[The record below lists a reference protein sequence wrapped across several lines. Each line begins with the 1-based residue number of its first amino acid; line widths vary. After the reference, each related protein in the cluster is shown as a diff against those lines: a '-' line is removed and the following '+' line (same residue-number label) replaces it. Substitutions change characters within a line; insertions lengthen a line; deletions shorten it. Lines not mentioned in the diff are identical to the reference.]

1 MKRKEAV
8 YTGLEYIPVY
18 FEDTS
23 LTSPDYFQISEFPTR
38 LTSGKNLFKLR
49 GHPTNLRVGGYLNVE
64 VLDYNGNPIYHEVI
78 NFIDQDKSRV
88 IAIYIYEDT
97 SPGDCTIT
105 LVAEAA
111 TINNQPAPSDWQGR
125 ANVKWTRKVAINP
138 TVSNESE
145 IIFESLPEITVS
157 EQVAT
162 HLDRVYSGSIQ
173 FPTYNTGTVR
183 YYSINGQPAI
193 ELSGGTFTSDMSNG
207 TLTVATP
214 QTPTPTPVYTPSTT
228 TYSSAIKKILS
239 PTIALLDTEYTV
251 YSSQSISAHTYTSF
265 AASAFAINYEASP
278 TYVATENSES
288 FALLQLNGLDP
299 ATGDISRI
307 KVFTNNAGT
316 VGDWE
321 LVNDIEL
328 AETEIFI
335 PSTASL
341 YPDQSIGIFTTQ
353 SIINTYWEAHTYQGR
368 TETTAPTLT
377 WTTASINNAMLIS
390 SATDITA
397 TNAVHVA
404 QIKSAYSGIFIATS
418 SYKVQI
424 DALGTRTSSLD
435 PVISIYLSG
444 SAVNYDPTDYF
455 NQELPVILGKR
466 IGELRVTTANQRF
479 DDVVFSF
486 ESDNTGTATL
496 LFVVESGTW
505 QVADVHVTT
514 DNDPGYSP
522 SYTRIKTLV
531 PTPHKSD
538 NQISFKVEYY
548 NVAGVKSKQ
557 INYLYSKNWQGGNRY
572 IDGDYS
578 MLTGSLYVADSLQ
591 SGVAISGYKDTGFI
605 RSLGYEGFAAGLP
618 GFLIWSGSALSGSA
632 GTQGGVPYSG
642 VGIELYANTASYFRY
657 STTDSEIDIR
667 TDSFFFGQYPAPF
680 ISGSNGNIQI
690 SASNFHLSPE
700 GNVTASNAL
709 FTGVALANIIRD
721 KTITI
726 TTANSASY
734 LQTYTVNSTYSQIGY
749 RVVLDGTLGGE
760 IVRRI
765 RINCSLLYPIGTFKL
780 LQLSSTAK
788 LDITL
793 ETNNSDTEIYDVF
806 TPTKPTGFIT
816 NPTNTVLL
824 TQNAAITFVA
834 GGSAGST
841 WLTYAGTE
849 HPLDHVFKSDVTISG
864 SVLLPNL
871 TSATQ
876 TNVVYYNTSNKTI
889 SYGPAVSGS
898 ISGSSITINNNT
910 NNNIIT
916 ATGLVDTI
924 NGESNLTFNG
934 STLAV
939 TGNVTANSFTGSLQ
953 GTSSYALTAQ
963 TLLGSVTSASYA
975 DTASY
980 VQTAQTASYVNGMI
994 TKNNEIINT
1003 SFTGTPRKATVTFT
1017 TSFPNTSYS
1026 VVVTGEDLRSW
1037 TIESKLTS
1045 GFTIN
1050 TNSNDA
1056 LIGATY
1062 WQATNYGEFRS

>member
-111 TINNQPAPSDWQGR
+111 TINNQPVPVEWQGR
-125 ANVKWTRKVAINP
+125 ANVKWTRKVPINP

-145 IIFESLPEITVS
+145 IIFEALPEITVS

-193 ELSGGTFTSDMSNG
+193 ELAGGTFTSDMGNG
-207 TLTVATP
+207 TLTVAAP
-214 QTPTPTPVYTPSTT
+214 QTPTPTPPYTPSTT
-228 TYSSAIKKILS
+228 VYTSAIKKILS

-265 AASAFAINYEASP
+265 AASSFAINYEASP

-328 AETEIFI
+328 EETEIFI
-335 PSTASL
+335 PSTSSL

-390 SATDITA
+390 SATNITA

-404 QIKSAYSGIFIATS
+404 QIKSAYAGIFIATS

-424 DALGTRTSSLD
+424 DALGTRTDGLD
-435 PVISIYLSG
+435 PIISIYLSG
-444 SAVNYDPTDYF
+444 SAINYDPTDYF
-455 NQELPVILGKR
+455 NQELPVTLGKR
-466 IGELRVTTANQRF
+466 IGELRVTTDNQRF
-479 DDVVFSF
+479 DDVVFNF

-496 LFVVESGTW
+496 LFVIESGTW

-522 SYTRIKTLV
+522 NYTRIKTLV
-531 PTPHKSD
+531 PTTHKLD

-578 MLTGSLYVADSLQ
+578 MLTGSLYIADSLE
-591 SGVAISGYKDTGFI
+591 SGIALTGNSSTGFA
-605 RSLGYEGFAAGLP
+605 RSLGYEGFDAGFP
-618 GFLIWSGSALSGSA
+618 GFLLWSGSALA
-632 GTQGGVPYSG
+632 GQTSKGLPYSG
-642 VGIELYANTASYFRY
+642 VGLELYANTASYFRY
-657 STTDSEIDIR
+657 STSDDSIDVR
-667 TDSFFFGQYPAPF
+667 TDSFFFGQYPTPF
-680 ISGSNGNIQI
+680 ISGANGNIEI
-690 SASNFHLSPE
+690 SASNFHLSQE

-721 KTITI
+721 KTVTI
-726 TTANSASY
+726 TTANSSSY
-734 LQTYTVNSTYSQIGY
+734 LRTIDIEFGPGITYATEIVM
-749 RVVLDGTLGGE
+749 DGSLGGE
-760 IVRRI
+760 IVRRV
-765 RINCSLLYPIGTFKL
+765 RINCILPYPIGGFAL
-780 LQLSSTAK
+780 PNLSSTAK
-788 LDITL
+788 LEFTL
-793 ETNNSDTEIYDVF
+793 ETNRPDTTIYDVF
-806 TPTKPTGFIT
+806 TPTKTGTIAT
-816 NPTNTVLL
+816 YPPNLL
-824 TQNAAITFVA
+824 TLDSNASVTFIA
-834 GGSAGST
+834 GGGSGASFFAV
-841 WLTYAGTE
+841 AGTE
-849 HPLDHVFKSDVTISG
+849 HPFDHEFKSILSVSSSG
-864 SVLLPNL
+864 EYYRHGNRLFNYGQFYTTGSL
-871 TSATQ
+871 TASLANTPY
-876 TNVVYYNTSNKTI
+876 TVSYTSTEFSNNVYI
-889 SYGPAVSGS
+889 
-898 ISGSSITINNNT
+898 INNNRIYHSEPGTYNLQFSAQLFNAANQSIDYVIWFRKGGVDIPNSAT
-910 NNNIIT
+910 NIEVVKT
-916 ATGLVDTI
+916 AGSSGRSVAAWNFAYTI
-924 NGESNLTFNG
+924 DPATYIQIMWAASTTNGRMLYEPANG
-934 STLAV
+934 TVPYPAIP
-939 TGNVTANSFTGSLQ
+939 
-953 GTSSYALTAQ
+953 
-963 TLLGSVTSASYA
+963 SVI
-975 DTASY
+975 
-980 VQTAQTASYVNGMI
+980 V
-994 TKNNEIINT
+994 
-1003 SFTGTPRKATVTFT
+1003 TVTQ
-1017 TSFPNTSYS
+1017 
-1026 VVVTGEDLRSW
+1026 
-1037 TIESKLTS
+1037 I
-1045 GFTIN
+1045 
-1050 TNSNDA
+1050 A
-1056 LIGATY
+1056 
-1062 WQATNYGEFRS
+1062 

>member
-111 TINNQPAPSDWQGR
+111 TINNQPAPSDWQGK
-125 ANVKWTRKVAINP
+125 ANVKWTRKIAINP

-145 IIFESLPEITVS
+145 IIFEALPDITVS

-173 FPTYNTGTVR
+173 FPTYNAGTVR

-193 ELSGGTFTSDMSNG
+193 ELAGGTFTSDMGNG
-207 TLTVATP
+207 TLTVAAP
-214 QTPTPTPVYTPSTT
+214 QMPTPTPSYTPSTT

-239 PTIALLDTEYTV
+239 LTIALLDTEYTV
-251 YSSQSISAHTYTSF
+251 YSSQSISAHTYTGF
-265 AASAFAINYEASP
+265 AASSFAINYEATP
-278 TYVATENSES
+278 IYVATENSES

-328 AETEIFI
+328 AETEIFV

-377 WTTASINNAMLIS
+377 WTTSSINNAMLIS
-390 SATDITA
+390 STTNITA
-397 TNAVHVA
+397 NNAVHVA

-424 DALGTRTSSLD
+424 DALGTRTGSLD

-455 NQELPVILGKR
+455 NQELPVTLGKR

-479 DDVVFSF
+479 DDVVFDF

-496 LFVVESGTW
+496 LFVVESGIW

-522 SYTRIKTLV
+522 NYTRIKTLV

-572 IDGDYS
+572 IDGEYS
-578 MLTGSLYVADSLQ
+578 MLTGSLYVANSLE
-591 SGVAISGYKDTGFI
+591 SGIAISGYKDTGFV
-605 RSLGYEGFAAGLP
+605 RSLGYEGFAAGFP

-632 GTQGGVPYSG
+632 GTKGGIPYSG
-642 VGIELYANTASYFRY
+642 VGLELYANTGSYFRY
-657 STTDSEIDIR
+657 STAGSEIDVR
-667 TDSFFFGQYPAPF
+667 TNKFFFGQYPSPF
-680 ISGSNGNIQI
+680 ISGSDGKIEI
-690 SASNFHLSPE
+690 SASGFHLAANGS
-700 GNVTASNAL
+700 VTASAFLAVNGTTVL
-709 FTGVALANIIRD
+709 FDSNNEFADGANIGRVLYYSPIE
-721 KTITI
+721 IS
-726 TTANSASY
+726 TTAGTIDTGEAFGITSSLFETFLLPGETSIQCSFMIELDNSA
-734 LQTYTVNSTYSQIGY
+734 NP
-749 RVVLDGTLGGE
+749 GT
-760 IVRRI
+760 
-765 RINCSLLYPIGTFKL
+765 
-780 LQLSSTAK
+780 A
-788 LDITL
+788 
-793 ETNNSDTEIYDVF
+793 
-806 TPTKPTGFIT
+806 
-816 NPTNTVLL
+816 
-824 TQNAAITFVA
+824 
-834 GGSAGST
+834 
-841 WLTYAGTE
+841 
-849 HPLDHVFKSDVTISG
+849 
-864 SVLLPNL
+864 
-871 TSATQ
+871 
-876 TNVVYYNTSNKTI
+876 
-889 SYGPAVSGS
+889 
-898 ISGSSITINNNT
+898 SSIFIRHY
-910 NNNIIT
+910 I
-916 ATGLVDTI
+916 
-924 NGESNLTFNG
+924 S
-934 STLAV
+934 
-939 TGNVTANSFTGSLQ
+939 TGSLYDNNTIASNYDVYNDEVSISLTNAT
-953 GTSSYALTAQ
+953 GTATAGKYSS
-963 TLLGSVTSASYA
+963 G
-975 DTASY
+975 
-980 VQTAQTASYVNGMI
+980 VQNF
-994 TKNNEIINT
+994 N
-1003 SFTGTPRKATVTFT
+1003 FTGTNIEDRQGMYCKIRSVIFISGTASQPTATIKIKDIVYRSSRVAGSAT
-1017 TSFPNTSYS
+1017 TPP
-1026 VVVTGEDLRSW
+1026 LAPIR
-1037 TIESKLTS
+1037 
-1045 GFTIN
+1045 
-1050 TNSNDA
+1050 
-1056 LIGATY
+1056 
-1062 WQATNYGEFRS
+1062 

>member
-23 LTSPDYFQISEFPTR
+23 LTSPDYFQISEFPIR

-111 TINNQPAPSDWQGR
+111 TINNQPVPTDWQGR
-125 ANVKWTRKVAINP
+125 ANVKWSRKVAINP
-138 TVSNESE
+138 TVSNDSE

-193 ELSGGTFTSDMSNG
+193 ELAGGTFTSDMGNG
-207 TLTVATP
+207 TLTVAAP
-214 QTPTPTPVYTPSTT
+214 QNPTPTPAYTPSTT

-251 YSSQSISAHTYTSF
+251 YSSQSISPHTYTGF
-265 AASAFAINYEASP
+265 AASSFLINYEATP
-278 TYVATENSES
+278 IYVATENSES

-335 PSTASL
+335 PSTSSL
-341 YPDQSIGIFTTQ
+341 YPDQSIGLFTTQ
-353 SIINTYWEAHTYQGR
+353 SVIDTYWEAHTYQGR

-397 TNAVHVA
+397 INAVHVA
-404 QIKSAYSGIFIATS
+404 QIKSAYAGIFIAAS

-424 DALGTRTSSLD
+424 DALGTRTDGLD
-435 PVISIYLSG
+435 PIISIYLSG

-455 NQELPVILGKR
+455 NQELPVTLGKR
-466 IGELRVTTANQRF
+466 IGELRVTTDNQRF
-479 DDVVFSF
+479 DDTVFSF

-496 LFVVESGTW
+496 LFVIESGTW

-522 SYTRIKTLV
+522 NYTRIKTIV
-531 PTPHKSD
+531 ATSHKSD
-538 NQISFKVEYY
+538 NQISFRVEYY

-578 MLTGSLYVADSLQ
+578 MLTGSLYVADSLE
-591 SGVAISGYKDTGFI
+591 SGIAISGYKDTGFV
-605 RSLGYEGFAAGLP
+605 RSLGYEGFAAGFP

-632 GTQGGVPYSG
+632 GTKGGIPYSG
-642 VGIELYANTASYFRY
+642 VGLELYGNANNYFRY
-657 STTDSEIDIR
+657 STNPSELDVH
-667 TDSFFFGQYPAPF
+667 TETFFFGDPTSQY
-680 ISGSNGNIQI
+680 ISGSNGNLEI
-690 SASNFHLSPE
+690 SSSGFYLTAN
-700 GNVTASNAL
+700 GDVTASSFIAVNGSDVLFDSNSEFVDGVNVGRIIYFDQSEVSATVQTIDNGVINGITSSVFQTFLLPGETRIQVSFTYELDNVNAPGNIGNIGGGSNL
-709 FTGVALANIIRD
+709 LLIDHYIASASVNLANNVTSNYNSFSDETLFDTSTIISN
-721 KTITI
+721 
-726 TTANSASY
+726 TTAAGR
-734 LQTYTVNSTYSQIGY
+734 YTSGHWN
-749 RVVLDGTLGGE
+749 
-760 IVRRI
+760 
-765 RINCSLLYPIGTFKL
+765 
-780 LQLSSTAK
+780 LQLLDNTAS
-788 LDITL
+788 I
-793 ETNNSDTEIYDVF
+793 ENRQGMYCQIRSVIY
-806 TPTKPTGFIT
+806 
-816 NPTNTVLL
+816 
-824 TQNAAITFVA
+824 
-834 GGSAGST
+834 
-841 WLTYAGTE
+841 Y
-849 HPLDHVFKSDVTISG
+849 
-864 SVLLPNL
+864 PN
-871 TSATQ
+871 TSANNGTVKLK
-876 TNVVYYNTSNKTI
+876 NFVYRS
-889 SYGPAVSGS
+889 SREV
-898 ISGSSITINNNT
+898 GSSIIPPS
-910 NNNIIT
+910 IPI
-916 ATGLVDTI
+916 
-924 NGESNLTFNG
+924 
-934 STLAV
+934 
-939 TGNVTANSFTGSLQ
+939 
-953 GTSSYALTAQ
+953 
-963 TLLGSVTSASYA
+963 
-975 DTASY
+975 
-980 VQTAQTASYVNGMI
+980 
-994 TKNNEIINT
+994 
-1003 SFTGTPRKATVTFT
+1003 R
-1017 TSFPNTSYS
+1017 
-1026 VVVTGEDLRSW
+1026 
-1037 TIESKLTS
+1037 
-1045 GFTIN
+1045 
-1050 TNSNDA
+1050 
-1056 LIGATY
+1056 
-1062 WQATNYGEFRS
+1062 

>member
-125 ANVKWTRKVAINP
+125 VNVKWTRKIAINP

-145 IIFESLPEITVS
+145 IIFEALPEITVS

-162 HLDRVYSGSIQ
+162 HLDRIYSGSIQ

-207 TLTVATP
+207 TVTVAAP

-251 YSSQSISAHTYTSF
+251 YSSQSISAHTYTGF
-265 AASAFAINYEASP
+265 AASSFAINYEASP
-278 TYVATENSES
+278 IYVATENSES

-424 DALGTRTSSLD
+424 DALGTRTDGLD
-435 PVISIYLSG
+435 PIVSIYLSG

-466 IGELRVTTANQRF
+466 IGQLRVTTANQRF
-479 DDVVFSF
+479 DDIVFSF

-522 SYTRIKTLV
+522 NYTRIKTLV
-531 PTPHKSD
+531 PTSHKAD

-578 MLTGSLYVADSLQ
+578 MLTGSLYVADSLE
-591 SGVAISGYKDTGFI
+591 SGIAISGYKDTGFV
-605 RSLGYEGFAAGLP
+605 RSLGYEGFAAGFP
-618 GFLIWSGSALSGSA
+618 GFLIWSGSALSGSL
-632 GTQGGVPYSG
+632 GTKGGIPYSG
-642 VGIELYANTASYFRY
+642 VGLELYGNANNYFRY
-657 STTDSEIDIR
+657 STNPSELDVH
-667 TDSFFFGQYPAPF
+667 TETFFLGDPTSQY
-680 ISGSNGNIQI
+680 ISGSNGNLEI
-690 SASNFHLSPE
+690 SSSGFYLTAD
-700 GNVTASNAL
+700 GDVTASS
-709 FTGVALANIIRD
+709 FLA
-721 KTITI
+721 
-726 TTANSASY
+726 
-734 LQTYTVNSTYSQIGY
+734 V
-749 RVVLDGTLGGE
+749 
-760 IVRRI
+760 
-765 RINCSLLYPIGTFKL
+765 
-780 LQLSSTAK
+780 
-788 LDITL
+788 
-793 ETNNSDTEIYDVF
+793 
-806 TPTKPTGFIT
+806 
-816 NPTNTVLL
+816 
-824 TQNAAITFVA
+824 
-834 GGSAGST
+834 
-841 WLTYAGTE
+841 
-849 HPLDHVFKSDVTISG
+849 
-864 SVLLPNL
+864 
-871 TSATQ
+871 
-876 TNVVYYNTSNKTI
+876 
-889 SYGPAVSGS
+889 
-898 ISGSSITINNNT
+898 
-910 NNNIIT
+910 
-916 ATGLVDTI
+916 
-924 NGESNLTFNG
+924 NG
-934 STLAV
+934 STVLFDSNSEFVDGINVGRVVYFNRDEWTYTGDLTTNPQTSSIFETFILPGETRMQVSFMYEFTAAINTLGSLRANWYIQSASFIASTGV
-939 TGNVTANSFTGSLQ
+939 SLPSGYDVWSTSEILDTGGADTITGIDSINPEGGARTINISTTSIVAKYQGKYCRIYMITERSTNGNVGDVAKLKGFIYR
-953 GTSSYALTAQ
+953 TSR
-963 TLLGSVTSASYA
+963 SVGGA
-975 DTASY
+975 
-980 VQTAQTASYVNGMI
+980 
-994 TKNNEIINT
+994 
-1003 SFTGTPRKATVTFT
+1003 
-1017 TSFPNTSYS
+1017 
-1026 VVVTGEDLRSW
+1026 
-1037 TIESKLTS
+1037 
-1045 GFTIN
+1045 
-1050 TNSNDA
+1050 
-1056 LIGATY
+1056 IGPPPGGAVL
-1062 WQATNYGEFRS
+1062 